1 MTGPS
6 DLCARCGL
14 DATDSILLCPHC
26 IEGRE
31 IDGTPTITRYC
42 RTHCLE
48 NDHNHATECEA
59 RNIRKRLYRAGEIL
73 QSVFF
78 IWREIAFH
86 RNIYRVQR
94 FGDEIC
100 LWQRPGGRVA
110 EGESIGPFFDFPH
123 HICHD
128 DEEKKALLSWMACN
142 NAPQMMF
149 ALSEILLRGKRSLS
163 NGMWKGR

>member
-1 MTGPS
+1 MASSS

-14 DATDSILLCPHC
+14 DATDSILLCPDC
-26 IEGRE
+26 IEGRD
-31 IDGTPTITRYC
+31 INGTPTITRYC

-48 NDHNHATECEA
+48 TDHNHAAECEA
-59 RNIRKRLYRAGEIL
+59 RNIRKQLYRAGEML

-100 LWQRPGGRVA
+100 LWQFPGG
-110 EGESIGPFFDFPH
+110 ESRPPFYAFPH
-123 HICHD
+123 HTCHD
-128 DEEKKALLSWMACN
+128 EEEVKALLSFMGCN
-142 NAPQMMF
+142 HAPQMVF
-149 ALSEILLRGKRSLS
+149 ELSKKLLAGKRSL
-163 NGMWKGR
+163 R